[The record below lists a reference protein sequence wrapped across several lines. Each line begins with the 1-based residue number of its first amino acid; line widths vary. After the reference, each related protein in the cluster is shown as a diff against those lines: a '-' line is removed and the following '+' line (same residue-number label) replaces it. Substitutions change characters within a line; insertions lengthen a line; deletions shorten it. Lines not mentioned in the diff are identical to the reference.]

1 MKCPKCHFDNKEEA
15 SFCKKC
21 GTKLEFACPS
31 CGHPYEED
39 SLFCEQCGERLKE
52 TVAEEREVPEAEG
65 ERKHVT
71 VLFSDLSGYTAM
83 SEKLDPEELK
93 EITTD
98 IFSQISKVINK
109 YEGFVEK
116 FVGDAVMAIFGVP
129 KAHEDDP
136 IRAIWAAR
144 DIHELVDSMS
154 PEVEKTVGKPISM
167 HTGINTGLVVTGEVD
182 MGKGTH
188 GVAGDT
194 INLASRLSSL
204 ANEGEVLVG
213 PDTYRQAEGHFTF
226 ESLEPTTV
234 KGKEEPIQVH
244 KVLSAKERPVKLH
257 RLSGL
262 RADLIGRKAEIA
274 QLDEAVE
281 NLRKG
286 NGSIF
291 SIYGDA
297 GTGKSRLIDEFK
309 TSLDLQKIQWLDGY
323 AYAYAQNIPY
333 FPFIDLVSRLFQIEE
348 RDPAEKVRDKVEV
361 GVKALIGNKSGIVP
375 YVGNLYAL
383 NYPEVEDVSPE
394 YWKSQ
399 LLDAVLSILSALAQ
413 KAPTIFCLEDLHWA
427 DPSFVELLRNAL
439 LHIRQPAIV
448 LCVYR
453 PIFNLFKTHQL
464 GRIGKIYREIQLHDL
479 SPSEAQDMME
489 SLLKTDTIPADLKR
503 FVRDKAEGNPFYLE
517 EVVNSLIESETLIQ
531 DNGSWKIARPISEA
545 DISSTV
551 HGVIS
556 SRLDR
561 LEKEAKRILQEASVI
576 GRAFLYEILRR
587 ITEIKQETE
596 RCLRGLEQL
605 DLIRTKSLQPDL
617 EYIFKHALTQE
628 VAYNGLLRKER
639 KAIHE
644 RIALVMEQLFEDRLS
659 EFYETLAF
667 HFARGQSP
675 LKAVHY
681 LTKSGEKSRARYSL
695 EESHQY
701 FKDAFDILSTMTAQT
716 GEEQHQLIDLI
727 IKWAKVY
734 NFRGDFKG
742 LTELMTAYRKLAE
755 SLEEKEKLGMYYG
768 WLGHAL
774 KQREKLRDG
783 YQFLCKALKLG
794 EEIDNN
800 RVIGYACSWLA
811 WACSDLGLLDDAI
824 VFGKRAQE
832 ICGHYR
838 SDRSLFRFSHSGLA
852 FAYCFRGESKK
863 AEETGRLLLEYGQ
876 SESDIRSTF
885 LGHYY
890 VGLGHYSGGDF
901 PLAIEHIQK
910 AIEVSADPLFSYGAK
925 TTLGL
930 IFVSRGEIDKAGHIL
945 EEVIKFSEN
954 FGFETIGTVAQ
965 ILLGVVTLTKGNLSK
980 GLKILKDLSGILLRN
995 ESMWRYATL
1004 HYMLGN
1010 FYSTLAQRTGP
1021 KSVSLLA
1028 KNIGFLIKN
1037 VPLASK
1043 KAQTHF
1049 NEVIT
1054 VAKKIGANSVLGQAH
1069 LDIGL
1074 MYKKKGRTDM
1084 AQENISKAVQLFEKC
1099 EAETYLTQAKE
1110 ALVSLG

>member
-1 MKCPKCHFDNKEEA
+1 
-15 SFCKKC
+15 
-21 GTKLEFACPS
+21 
-31 CGHPYEED
+31 
-39 SLFCEQCGERLKE
+39 
-52 TVAEEREVPEAEG
+52 
-65 ERKHVT
+65 
-71 VLFSDLSGYTAM
+71 
-83 SEKLDPEELK
+83 
-93 EITTD
+93 
-98 IFSQISKVINK
+98 
-109 YEGFVEK
+109 
-116 FVGDAVMAIFGVP
+116 
-129 KAHEDDP
+129 
-136 IRAIWAAR
+136 
-144 DIHELVDSMS
+144 
-154 PEVEKTVGKPISM
+154 
-167 HTGINTGLVVTGEVD
+167 
-182 MGKGTH
+182 
-188 GVAGDT
+188 
-194 INLASRLSSL
+194 
-204 ANEGEVLVG
+204 
-213 PDTYRQAEGHFTF
+213 
-226 ESLEPTTV
+226 
-234 KGKEEPIQVH
+234 
-244 KVLSAKERPVKLH
+244 
-257 RLSGL
+257 
-262 RADLIGRKAEIA
+262 
-274 QLDEAVE
+274 
-281 NLRKG
+281 
-286 NGSIF
+286 
-291 SIYGDA
+291 
-297 GTGKSRLIDEFK
+297 
-309 TSLDLQKIQWLDGY
+309 
-323 AYAYAQNIPY
+323 
-333 FPFIDLVSRLFQIEE
+333 
-348 RDPAEKVRDKVEV
+348 
-361 GVKALIGNKSGIVP
+361 
-375 YVGNLYAL
+375 
-383 NYPEVEDVSPE
+383 
-394 YWKSQ
+394 
-399 LLDAVLSILSALAQ
+399 
-413 KAPTIFCLEDLHWA
+413 
-427 DPSFVELLRNAL
+427 
-439 LHIRQPAIV
+439 
-448 LCVYR
+448 
-453 PIFNLFKTHQL
+453 
-464 GRIGKIYREIQLHDL
+464 
-479 SPSEAQDMME
+479 
-489 SLLKTDTIPADLKR
+489 
-503 FVRDKAEGNPFYLE
+503 
-517 EVVNSLIESETLIQ
+517 
-531 DNGSWKIARPISEA
+531 
-545 DISSTV
+545 
-551 HGVIS
+551 
-556 SRLDR
+556 
-561 LEKEAKRILQEASVI
+561 
-576 GRAFLYEILRR
+576 
-587 ITEIKQETE
+587 
-596 RCLRGLEQL
+596 
-605 DLIRTKSLQPDL
+605 
-617 EYIFKHALTQE
+617 
-628 VAYNGLLRKER
+628 
-639 KAIHE
+639 
-644 RIALVMEQLFEDRLS
+644 
-659 EFYETLAF
+659 
-667 HFARGQSP
+667 
-675 LKAVHY
+675 
-681 LTKSGEKSRARYSL
+681 
-695 EESHQY
+695 
-701 FKDAFDILSTMTAQT
+701 
-716 GEEQHQLIDLI
+716 
-727 IKWAKVY
+727 
-734 NFRGDFKG
+734 
-742 LTELMTAYRKLAE
+742 
-755 SLEEKEKLGMYYG
+755 
-768 WLGHAL
+768 L

-945 EEVIKFSEN
+945 EEVIKFSES